1 MLKTRII
8 KIKSIEKEEIIMA
21 VTIAKIKKQ

>member
-1 MLKTRII
+1 MLKTRLI

-21 VTIAKIKKQ
+21 VTIAKIKKH

>member
-8 KIKSIEKEEIIMA
+8 KIKNIEKEEIIMA